1 MELRVWNIGY
11 NQQETEGMTPAKRQR
26 LDSGSEDSGSG
37 EDSEQEE
44 HDNSNLLSCTL
55 HGSLRRRGRGRV
67 VGMNLD
73 PSGHIVGCFGLDSHL
88 ELFRLEAAED
98 VEKRIRKKRRK
109 ALKRAR
115 DAGDEETGVSV
126 VQTLED
132 EITRLATI
140 KMAAKIHSFDMCRH
154 GDDNVVKVLCLLANN
169 SLQLCEVNP
178 QQTKPE
184 ATSMCQLS
192 LPGHRT
198 DVRTLSFSS
207 DNTAIL
213 SASGETVKVWNR
225 SSLNC
230 IRTMSCDYALTS
242 LFAPGD
248 RHVIIGTKGGK
259 LQIFDVAAGTLLETI
274 DAHQGAVW
282 SVSLSPDKRGIVSGS
297 ADHDVKFWDFELITD
312 EEYSAT
318 RKRLTLVHTRTL
330 KMAEDV
336 LCVKFSPDH
345 KLLAVALL
353 DSTVKVFY
361 ADTLKFFLSLY
372 GHKLP
377 VLSLDISTDGT
388 LLASGSGDRNVKL
401 WGLDFGDC
409 HKSIFAHD
417 DSVMCVQFVPKTH
430 MFFTC
435 GRDGKIKQWDADNY
449 ERVLT
454 LEAHKAEVW
463 SLAVSPSGNFVVSS
477 SHDKSLRLWEKT
489 EEPLVLDDEKE
500 MEREKQYEDAIGDG
514 DQPVIA
520 GETDTETGVAGK
532 KTVATV
538 KAAERIMEAIELYK
552 EESAKLA
559 QHDAECKASGKQ
571 LPSPP
576 VHPMLQAHRVTSPTN
591 YVLEVIKRVK
601 SSELEEA
608 LLVLPFP
615 YVTDLLRLLHDFIDS
630 GWEVELVCRC
640 ILFLLRIHQG
650 QITSNQ
656 VLLSVVDKLR
666 SSTTSRVN
674 DLRDMV
680 GFNMAALNFVKQQ
693 LEEKEQVQFFA
704 DATQRFKEKKKKA
717 KKRALLTL
725 KS

>member
-1 MELRVWNIGY
+1 MCDVNTQL
-11 NQQETEGMTPAKRQR
+11 TK
-26 LDSGSEDSGSG
+26 SEA
-37 EDSEQEE
+37 
-44 HDNSNLLSCTL
+44 SN
-55 HGSLRRRGRGRV
+55 V
-67 VGMNLD
+67 
-73 PSGHIVGCFGLDSHL
+73 
-88 ELFRLEAAED
+88 
-98 VEKRIRKKRRK
+98 
-109 ALKRAR
+109 
-115 DAGDEETGVSV
+115 
-126 VQTLED
+126 
-132 EITRLATI
+132 
-140 KMAAKIHSFDMCRH
+140 
-154 GDDNVVKVLCLLANN
+154 
-169 SLQLCEVNP
+169 
-178 QQTKPE
+178 
-184 ATSMCQLS
+184 CQLS

-198 DVRTLSFSS
+198 DVRTLTFSS

-213 SASGETVKVWNR
+213 SASGDTVKVWNR

-230 IRTMSCDYALTS
+230 IRTMTCDYALTS

-248 RHVIIGTKGGK
+248 RHVIIGTKSGK
-259 LQIFDVAAGTLLETI
+259 LQVFDVAAGTLLETI

-297 ADHDVKFWDFELITD
+297 ADHDVKFWDFELVTD

-417 DSVMCVQFVPKTH
+417 DSIMCVQFVPKTH

-435 GRDGKIKQWDADNY
+435 GRDGKVKQWDADNY

-454 LEAHKAEVW
+454 LEGHKAEVW

-500 MEREKQYEDAIGDG
+500 M
-514 DQPVIA
+514 IA
-520 GETDTETGVAGK
+520 GETDKETGIAGK
-532 KTVATV
+532 KTVETV
-538 KAAERIMEAIELYK
+538 RAAERIMEAIELYK

-559 QHDAECKASGKQ
+559 QHQADCRASGKQ
-571 LPSPP
+571 LPPP
-576 VHPMLQAHRVTSPTN
+576 PIHPMLQAHGVTSPTK
-591 YVLEVIKRVK
+591 YVLEVIRRVK
-601 SSELEEA
+601 S
-608 LLVLPFP
+608 
-615 YVTDLLRLLHDFIDS
+615 R
-630 GWEVELVCRC
+630 
-640 ILFLLRIHQG
+640 
-650 QITSNQ
+650 
-656 VLLSVVDKLR
+656 SVVD
-666 SSTTSRVN
+666 S
-674 DLRDMV
+674 
-680 GFNMAALNFVKQQ
+680 FCF
-693 LEEKEQVQFFA
+693 
-704 DATQRFKEKKKKA
+704 
-717 KKRALLTL
+717 LLIRIQ
-725 KS
+725 